1 MSEIISNMTQLRPL
15 MLNEFRA
22 ELCDNLILDKVGMGI
37 ARTVR
42 GIPVYP
48 VIGGTTASIVRQ
60 DVELEPTLTNITVK
74 LAESKDVFTQ
84 IRITGGAIRI
94 SGYDIHAEA
103 AKELGRSVSRLLNKW
118 LLSPTLIAGEAA
130 VGPFV
135 KDPVID
141 ANQIV
146 KFAAAVPTFEEIVS
160 LETKVVNANIYDPS
174 KGMYLVSPST
184 AKILKLTP
192 IKDGDRMILENN
204 QINGY
209 PVGITNTVPE
219 GVVEFGI
226 FSYAV
231 LNEFAE
237 PDFVFDPYT
246 NADKDMYIYSLQ
258 GEYDITTLNA
268 EAFTIGV
275 TPIAYAEVYQ

>member
-1 MSEIISNMTQLRPL
+1 MSEKISNMIELRPL
-15 MLNEFRA
+15 ILNEFRA
-22 ELCDNLILDKVGMGI
+22 ELDDNLILNKVGMGI

-84 IRITGGAIRI
+84 IQATGRATHI

-118 LLSPTLIAGEAA
+118 LLSPTLIAGETV

-135 KDPVID
+135 KESATVEF
-141 ANQIV
+141 V
-146 KFAAAVPTFEEIVS
+146 SETPTFKEIVA
-160 LETKVVNANIYDPS
+160 LETKVIEAGVYDDEG
-174 KGMYLVSPST
+174 KGMYVVHPLMAS
-184 AKILKLTP
+184 ILKTTP
-192 IKDGDRMILENN
+192 IADGDKMILVDNRM
-204 QINGY
+204 NGY
-209 PVGITNTVPE
+209 PVAVSSAVPN

-246 NADKDMYIYSLQ
+246 NSDKDIYIYSLQ

-275 TPIAYAEVYQ
+275 TPTAYTEVYQ

>member
-48 VIGGTTASIVRQ
+48 IIGGTTASIVRQ
-60 DVELEPTLTNITVK
+60 NVELEPTLTNITVK
-74 LAESKDVFTQ
+74 LAELKEVFTQ
-84 IRITGGAIRI
+84 IKITGRANRI
-94 SGYDIHAEA
+94 SGYDIHEEA

-118 LLSPTLIAGEAA
+118 LLSPSLIAGENV

-135 KDPVID
+135 KESPTVEF
-141 ANQIV
+141 V
-146 KFAAAVPTFEEIVS
+146 SETPTFKEIVA
-160 LETKVVNANIYDPS
+160 LETKVIETGAYDDG
-174 KGMYLVSPST
+174 KGMYIVHPLMAS
-184 AKILKLTP
+184 ILKTTP
-192 IKDGDRMILENN
+192 IADSDKMILENN
-204 QINGY
+204 TMNGY
-209 PVGITNTVPE
+209 PVAVSSAVPD

-237 PDFVFDPYT
+237 PNFVFDPYT
-246 NADKDMYIYSLQ
+246 DANNDVYIYSLQ
-258 GEYDITTLNA
+258 GEYDLTTLNA
-268 EAFTIGV
+268 KAFAIGV
-275 TPIAYAEVYQ
+275 TPTVYAQLYPEVEA